1 MRYPAEFWNTMTG
14 SQSGTLSLFEDVEIP
29 FAVIQ
34 GTRPGPRLLVTAGV
48 HGSEFCSIEA
58 AIRLMRIP
66 PEQIKGT
73 LTILPIVNTQGFYKR
88 SIYVMPQDGKNLNRM
103 FPGRPDGSTSER
115 VAHWLVTQAYP
126 RADAYLDL
134 HGGDLDE
141 ALVPFSIVPRE
152 SDVSMDLA
160 VAFGIPVIV
169 KARPGG
175 MTVNAAFKLGV
186 PGVLAEMSG
195 NGLWGEDSVAVLT
208 NGVRNVMRHL
218 GMLDADPAAPATPQ
232 AAATEVVSMWVPLAP
247 ASGLW
252 YPRHELRDPVAAGD
266 LLGEIRSIFGEVLA
280 SIHSEAAGFILYR
293 LTSLSVNEGEA
304 LLGVATPA

>member
-152 SDVSMDLA
+152 SD
-160 VAFGIPVIV
+160 
-169 KARPGG
+169 ARWILRLRSASPSSSRRGPG
-175 MTVNAAFKLGV
+175 A
-186 PGVLAEMSG
+186 
-195 NGLWGEDSVAVLT
+195 
-208 NGVRNVMRHL
+208 
-218 GMLDADPAAPATPQ
+218 
-232 AAATEVVSMWVPLAP
+232 
-247 ASGLW
+247 
-252 YPRHELRDPVAAGD
+252 
-266 LLGEIRSIFGEVLA
+266 
-280 SIHSEAAGFILYR
+280 
-293 LTSLSVNEGEA
+293 
-304 LLGVATPA
+304 

>member
-29 FAVIQ
+29 FAVIE

-58 AIRLMRIP
+58 AVRLMRIP

-73 LTILPIVNTQGFYKR
+73 LTILPIMNTQGFYKR

-115 VAHWLVTQAYP
+115 VADWLVTQAYP

-218 GMLDADPAAPATPQ
+218 GMLDADPAAPEPSH

-252 YPRHELRDPVAAGD
+252 NPRHELRDPVAAGD
-266 LLGEIRSIFGEVLA
+266 LLGEIRSVFGEVLA
-280 SIHSEAAGFILYR
+280 SIRSETAGFILYR